1 MSCELF
7 CTRIFIIQSLIDGIF
22 FFNMLKHLPVPMT
35 SLHVMMEVVYQSV
48 YIVISFSIAMMDRMN
63 NFVVVKLYLKKV

>member
-1 MSCELF
+1 
-7 CTRIFIIQSLIDGIF
+7 
-22 FFNMLKHLPVPMT
+22 MT